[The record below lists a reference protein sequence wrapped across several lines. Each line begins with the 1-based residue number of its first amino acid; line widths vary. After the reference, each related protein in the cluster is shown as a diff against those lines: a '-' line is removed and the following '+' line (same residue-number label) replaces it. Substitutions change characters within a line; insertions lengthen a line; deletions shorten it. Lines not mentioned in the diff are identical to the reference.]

1 MSSFSEDS
9 VRSLEPRPLVVP
21 RERPLLSSW
30 PSIHARPWLW
40 RGLVGLAQSL
50 LSPSPRLFPVA
61 AAQESGRA
69 RAAGGAAVDLLVEGG
84 GGGDGRLAGRAGER
98 GSPRGSGAGAAS
110 RGGATC
116 PAPPPGSQRPPLTE
130 PFISSPL
137 LSREGGGL
145 FFLKWKMLG

>member
-1 MSSFSEDS
+1 M
-9 VRSLEPRPLVVP
+9 
-21 RERPLLSSW
+21 
-30 PSIHARPWLW
+30 
-40 RGLVGLAQSL
+40 
-50 LSPSPRLFPVA
+50 A

-69 RAAGGAAVDLLVEGG
+69 RAAGGAAVDLLVEEG

-130 PFISSPL
+130 PFISSPP
-137 LSREGGGL
+137 SQGKGGL
-145 FFLKWKMLG
+145 IFS